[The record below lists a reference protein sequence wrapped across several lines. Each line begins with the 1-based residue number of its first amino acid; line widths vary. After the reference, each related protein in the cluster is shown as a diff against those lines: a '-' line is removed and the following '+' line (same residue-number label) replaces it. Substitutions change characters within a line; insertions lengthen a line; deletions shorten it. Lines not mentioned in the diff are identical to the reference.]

1 MEKYAFFIMIR
12 ETGET
17 LIHIGDGNYLFERD
31 IIDNYNKTI
40 NSVRIDDW
48 CEDCYC
54 KYNLEDYDIQPKNN

>member
-1 MEKYAFFIMIR
+1 MIR

-31 IIDNYNKTI
+31 IIHNYGKTI

-48 CEDCYC
+48 CTDCYS
-54 KYNLEDYDIQPKNN
+54 KYNLEDYDIQSKNN